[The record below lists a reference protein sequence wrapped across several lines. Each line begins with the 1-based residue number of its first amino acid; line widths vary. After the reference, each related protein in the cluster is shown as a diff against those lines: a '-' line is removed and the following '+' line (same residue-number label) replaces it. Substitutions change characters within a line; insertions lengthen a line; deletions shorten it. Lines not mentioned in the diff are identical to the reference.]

1 VYSHRSLQIC
11 LGSAFVLFSAQT
23 QADADVVVPTEVI
36 PPDTIQ
42 PILPEGSV
50 NRSHQA
56 NNLST
61 KVSAANIA
69 PPETLLT
76 SYVQTAYQPKLPP
89 INPILPAAVEEVRLV
104 LKLGKRRV
112 YVYQGNQLKK
122 SYPVAIGRKGWET
135 PTGRFEV
142 LSMLQNPGWTHP
154 FTRQVVPPGPNNP
167 LGERWIAFW
176 TNGKQAIGFHGTPE
190 RGSIG
195 KAASHGCVRMYNEDI
210 RELYNLVTPG
220 TSITVES

>member
-1 VYSHRSLQIC
+1 M
-11 LGSAFVLFSAQT
+11 
-23 QADADVVVPTEVI
+23 VVPTEVI
-36 PPDTIQ
+36 S
-42 PILPEGSV
+42 PETTQTVRVEGAGNYSHSV
-50 NRSHQA
+50 S
-56 NNLST
+56 NLHS
-61 KVSAANIA
+61 KVHRAGIA
-69 PPETLLT
+69 PPENLLVRD
-76 SYVQTAYQPKLPP
+76 VQMAYQPKLPP
-89 INPILPAAVEEVRLV
+89 ISPILPAPVEEVRLV

-112 YVYQGNQLKK
+112 YVYQGNQLKT

-176 TNGKQAIGFHGTPE
+176 SNGKQAIGFHGTPD
-190 RGSIG
+190 RASIG

-220 TSITVES
+220 TFITIES